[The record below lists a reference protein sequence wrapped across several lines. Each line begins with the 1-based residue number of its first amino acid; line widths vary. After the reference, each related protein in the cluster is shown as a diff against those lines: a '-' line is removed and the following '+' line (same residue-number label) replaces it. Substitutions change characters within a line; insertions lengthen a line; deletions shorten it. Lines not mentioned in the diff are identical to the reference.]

1 MNKIAVLLLTI
12 LIALSFMGCA
22 TTQNSGTQDRD
33 QWYMEQTLDKIKP
46 PDYLMQP

>member
-1 MNKIAVLLLTI
+1 MNKIATLLLTI

-22 TTQNSGTQDRD
+22 TTENRGTQDRN
-33 QWYMEQTLDKIKP
+33 QWYIEQTLDKIKP